1 MYVGRVVYR
10 FFFSVAC
17 IVEVRYSVHI
27 SEFSQSE
34 FFEFS
39 LEIANIYPSWLEEN
53 KETLSD
59 EDYSR
64 FEKQFIII
72 SEVCRDF
79 EDETESSTEDD
90 KQKRFERVL
99 VHMQKMH
106 ELGQPPK
113 ELLLK
118 LDPSMESNPGGV
130 PLMPQ
135 MDQCNVM

>member
-1 MYVGRVVYR
+1 MKNFPR
-10 FFFSVAC
+10 
-17 IVEVRYSVHI
+17 EVFDAI
-27 SEFSQSE
+27 SIELPFHRPL
-34 FFEFS
+34 
-39 LEIANIYPSWLEEN
+39 LEIANIYPSWLEEK

-59 EDYSR
+59 AEHER
-64 FEKQFIII
+64 FEKQYIII

-79 EDETESSTEDD
+79 EEEAEESPEED
-90 KQKRFERVL
+90 KQRRFERVL

-118 LDPSMESNPGGV
+118 LDPTMETNPGGV

-135 MDQCNVM
+135 MDQCSIM